1 MRKHRRTARE
11 ALWYT
16 DDAKTALGPIQ
27 AQMVQVGQQ
36 REDANR
42 RAEVLE
48 EARTRT
54 MVLAMVEFGRREEEY
69 LHRL

>member
-1 MRKHRRTARE
+1 
-11 ALWYT
+11 
-16 DDAKTALGPIQ
+16 
-27 AQMVQVGQQ
+27 MVQVGQQ

-42 RAEVLE
+42 RAEVSE